1 MALQGQGEEVGA
13 REYVE
18 VFSLFIDFSQ
28 TVHKT
33 GTQGNFPPN
42 ARWLHTA
49 QSVLS
54 GGSLVRV
61 PYLHENIQNTRT
73 LQQTGT

>member
-1 MALQGQGEEVGA
+1 MALQGQGEEVGT

-18 VFSLFIDFSQ
+18 VFSLSLSLLRDFSQ

-61 PYLHENIQNTRT
+61 PYLHLRE
-73 LQQTGT
+73 